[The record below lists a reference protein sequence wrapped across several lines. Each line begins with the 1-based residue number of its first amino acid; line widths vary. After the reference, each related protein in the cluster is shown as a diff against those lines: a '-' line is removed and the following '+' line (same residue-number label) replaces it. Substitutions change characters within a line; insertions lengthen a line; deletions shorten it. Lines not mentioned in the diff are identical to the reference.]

1 MQTFNRANF
10 RELLALQESFVDRPA
25 PTACDHLPEI
35 HRAKTKLAPI
45 RTITTT
51 KNQQVLDQ
59 LGWAAKA
66 CPVPRACAI
75 SLCIAGAPAASSS
88 VPSGAAAR
96 SGQGNVSLRPPTSIL
111 PRNRLGVAPRTF
123 MPIPRRGGRRVSSAV
138 SSHLHSL
145 QQSKRSMDSLCPKP
159 LA

>member
-1 MQTFNRANF
+1 MPHHLGQRGYNLYSYKHYVCRLLSMPTFGKFWRCTKA
-10 RELLALQESFVDRPA
+10 SYRPA
-25 PTACDHLPEI
+25 PTACIHLPEI

-51 KNQQVLDQ
+51 KNQQVLVQ

-75 SLCIAGAPAASSS
+75 SLGIARAPAASSS

-96 SGQGNVSLRPPTSIL
+96 SGQDSLSLLRPTSIL
-111 PRNRLGVAPRTF
+111 PRGRLGVAP
-123 MPIPRRGGRRVSSAV
+123 
-138 SSHLHSL
+138 
-145 QQSKRSMDSLCPKP
+145 
-159 LA
+159 

>member
-1 MQTFNRANF
+1 MQNFKYANF
-10 RELLALQESFVDRPA
+10 RELLALQESFVYRPA
-25 PTACDHLPEI
+25 PTACVYLPEI

-45 RTITTT
+45 RTVTTT
-51 KNQQVLDQ
+51 KNQQVLDH

-96 SGQGNVSLRPPTSIL
+96 SGKG
-111 PRNRLGVAPRTF
+111 
-123 MPIPRRGGRRVSSAV
+123 
-138 SSHLHSL
+138 
-145 QQSKRSMDSLCPKP
+145 SLCRRLPP
-159 LA
+159 AVCHPI

>member
-1 MQTFNRANF
+1 MPNF
-10 RELLALQESFVDRPA
+10 RKLLALQKSFVYRPA

-35 HRAKTKLAPI
+35 HRAKDEA
-45 RTITTT
+45 
-51 KNQQVLDQ
+51 

-96 SGQGNVSLRPPTSIL
+96 SGQGNVSLLRPTSIL
-111 PRNRLGVAPRTF
+111 PRNRLGVAP
-123 MPIPRRGGRRVSSAV
+123 
-138 SSHLHSL
+138 
-145 QQSKRSMDSLCPKP
+145 
-159 LA
+159 